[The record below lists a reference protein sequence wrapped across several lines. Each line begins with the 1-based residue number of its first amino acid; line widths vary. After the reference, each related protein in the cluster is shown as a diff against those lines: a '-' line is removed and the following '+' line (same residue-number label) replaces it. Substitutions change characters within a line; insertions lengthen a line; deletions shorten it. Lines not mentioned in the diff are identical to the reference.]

1 MSEITE
7 MSEMERMMEIT
18 YEDILKHKQL
28 PNSQLAKDMRTL
40 KEFKA
45 IINERKFCGNKI
57 LYNYMT
63 DQLCRVMPKSGLS
76 LYQIMNDPVQK
87 KKLVEKAIK
96 LKRTGGGANRLFEAA
111 RFNGAV
117 VFFKPATAKFIYK
130 RFNATHVLDPC
141 MGWGGRML
149 AAMSLKI
156 KYTGFDT
163 NYDLATPYSQM
174 VDWATTLCAIPKEDY
189 STKFQDCLAAD
200 FAAID
205 YDFVLTS
212 PPYINIERYPH
223 MTPFESDRTYYK
235 FFLIPLI
242 NECLANIKRDGWV
255 CFNINQKMYKDL
267 LAYGMRAADLQEDFL
282 QQKKM
287 GKDMADKVYCWKNS
301 V

>member
-18 YEDILKHKQL
+18 YEDILKHKKL

-40 KEFKA
+40 EEFKA

-96 LKRTGGGANRLFEAA
+96 LGRTGGDANRLFEAA

-130 RFNATHVLDPC
+130 KFGATCVLDPC
-141 MGWGGRML
+141 MGWGGRLL
-149 AAMSLKI
+149 AAVSLGI
-156 KYTGFDT
+156 RYVGFDT
-163 NYDLATPYSQM
+163 NKDLEGPYDAMTDFVMNLTGNTSSITYA
-174 VDWATTLCAIPKEDY
+174 
-189 STKFQDCLAAD
+189 FQSCMDAD
-200 FAAID
+200 FAPYD

-212 PPYINIERYPH
+212 PPYMNIERYPH
-223 MTPFESDRTYYK
+223 MTPFESDQKYYK
-235 FFLIPLI
+235 DFLIPLI
-242 NECLANIKRDGWV
+242 NKCLANIKRDGWV

>member
-18 YEDILKHKQL
+18 YEDILKHKKL

-40 KEFKA
+40 EEFKA

-96 LKRTGGGANRLFEAA
+96 LGRTGGDANRLFEAA

-130 RFNATHVLDPC
+130 KFGATCVLDPC
-141 MGWGGRML
+141 MGWGGRLL
-149 AAMSLKI
+149 AAVSLGI
-156 KYTGFDT
+156 RYVGFDT
-163 NYDLATPYSQM
+163 NKDLEGPYDAMTDFVMNLTGNTSSITYA
-174 VDWATTLCAIPKEDY
+174 
-189 STKFQDCLAAD
+189 FQSCMDAD
-200 FAAID
+200 FAPFD

-235 FFLIPLI
+235 DFLIPLI
-242 NECLANIKRDGWV
+242 NKCLANIKRDGWV

>member
-18 YEDILKHKQL
+18 YEDILKHKKL

-40 KEFKA
+40 EEFKA

-96 LKRTGGGANRLFEAA
+96 LGRTGGDANRLFEAA

-130 RFNATHVLDPC
+130 KFGATCVLDPC
-141 MGWGGRML
+141 MGWGGRLL
-149 AAMSLKI
+149 AAVSLGI
-156 KYTGFDT
+156 RYVGFDT
-163 NYDLATPYSQM
+163 NKDLEGPYDAMTDFVMNLTGNTSSITYA
-174 VDWATTLCAIPKEDY
+174 
-189 STKFQDCLAAD
+189 FQSCMDAD
-200 FAAID
+200 FAPYD

-212 PPYINIERYPH
+212 PPYMNIERYPH
-223 MTPFESDRTYYK
+223 MTPFESDQKYYK
-235 FFLIPLI
+235 DFLIPLI
-242 NECLANIKRDGWV
+242 NKCLANIKRDGCV